1 MFFGKKERDLVK
13 QVNDELSERIIGQP
27 IAYYA
32 ISAEES
38 NFNETYGE
46 AVEKVSLPPIRV
58 YAFVVVENE
67 QTNEKFGYE
76 YQTKLTVNFHRR
88 RLVEDQNL
96 YVRVGDFVQYGDE
109 FYEIVRLYNDTRY
122 LFGQVEHKFQVT
134 ADCVR
139 ARQGVFK
146 VMPGLEREKEFE
158 VASGDETPRTAP
170 FPPIAASYITVNA
183 EAKLPNERVL
193 KAGTGITLDDTG
205 PNGNLTV
212 SATGLSADGP
222 VGSVQFNAGG
232 GDFGGDANLTFR
244 TATGRLGIGTDD
256 PTHELTV
263 EGAISASADS
273 FFAGDVTIQGTLIG
287 ASPLKILNSIAVY
300 DDLGAVVASLGS
312 SSYGNNSLSASF
324 GGFSNLSASAN
335 VSASYFYGDGR
346 YLTGVTASATEVAD
360 GPVGSLQFKEDAA
373 GEISGSASLMFL
385 TASNTLQVFGA
396 LSASVN
402 ISASSFYGDGSNL
415 TGVTAS
421 AVEVADGPVG
431 SLQFRIDTPISGEIS
446 GSANVLYNSIS
457 NHLTV
462 DSGLIHA
469 RTEIVTSHTASASEY
484 FLAVTGAPTSIELNA
499 TLFAAGQVLVI
510 KDESGNASV
519 SDTILLDPSGS
530 QTIDGESAAHI
541 ESPYGSVLI
550 YSNGTNWFIY

>member
-1 MFFGKKERDLVK
+1 MSDPKHKWKQPAAPPAPMFFGKKERDLVK

-134 ADCVR
+134 ADCIR

-170 FPPIAASYITVNA
+170 FPPIAASYVTVNS

-193 KAGTGITLDDTG
+193 TAGTGIEIADTG
-205 PNGNLTV
+205 AGGTLTI
-212 SATGLSADGP
+212 SATGLSAAEP
-222 VGSVQFNAGG
+222 VASVQLNAGG
-232 GDFGGDANLTFR
+232 GDFGGSANLTFL
-244 TATGRLGIGTDD
+244 TASGPVGRLGIGTDT

-263 EGAISASADS
+263 IGDISASANVHI
-273 FFAGDVTIQGTLIG
+273 AGDLTVKDLTVEGIAGG
-287 ASPLKILNSIAVY
+287 GSPFKVRDSIAVY
-300 DDLGAVVASLGS
+300 NDADVVIARLGS
-312 SSYGNNSLSASF
+312 SSYGDNSISASF
-324 GGFSNLSASAN
+324 GGFSNLSAS
-335 VSASYFYGDGR
+335 
-346 YLTGVTASATEVAD
+346 
-360 GPVGSLQFKEDAA
+360 
-373 GEISGSASLMFL
+373 
-385 TASNTLQVFGA
+385 
-396 LSASVN
+396 VN
-402 ISASSFYGDGSNL
+402 ISASYYYGDGSNL

-421 AVEVADGPVG
+421 AVNVADGPVG
-431 SLQFRIDTPISGEIS
+431 SLQFRVNTPVSGEIS
-446 GSANVLYNSIS
+446 GSANVLYNSAN

-469 RTEIVTSHTASASEY
+469 RTAIATSHTASASEY
-484 FLAVTGAPTSIELNA
+484 FLAVTGVPTEIEFNA
-499 TLFAAGQVLVI
+499 TLFAEGQVLVI
-510 KDESGNASV
+510 KDESGAAS
-519 SDTILLDPSGS
+519 SANTILLSPSGS
-530 QTIDGESAAHI
+530 QTIDGEGAAYI

>member
-1 MFFGKKERDLVK
+1 MSDPKHKWNQPAAPPAPMFFGKKERDLVK

-58 YAFVVVENE
+58 YAFVEVENE
-67 QTNEKFGYE
+67 QSNEKYGYE

-88 RLVEDQNL
+88 RLIEDQNL

-109 FYEIVRLYNDTRY
+109 FYEIVRLYNDTRF

-134 ADCVR
+134 ADCIR

-170 FPPIAASYITVNA
+170 FPPIAASYITVNS

-193 KAGTGITLDDTG
+193 KAVTGITITDGG

-212 SATGLSADGP
+212 AATGLSADGP

-244 TATGRLGIGTDD
+244 TETGRLGIGTGD

-263 EGAISASADS
+263 IGDMSASADVMIG
-273 FFAGDVTIQGTLIG
+273 GDLTVKGTLIG
-287 ASPLKILNSIAVY
+287 ASPLKVLDSIAVY
-300 DDLGAVVASLGS
+300 NDLGSVVARLGS
-312 SSYGNNSLSASF
+312 SSYGDNSISASF
-324 GGFSNLSASAN
+324 GGFNSLSASAN
-335 VSASYFYGDGR
+335 VSASYFYGDAR
-346 YLTGVTASATEVAD
+346 Y
-360 GPVGSLQFKEDAA
+360 
-373 GEISGSASLMFL
+373 
-385 TASNTLQVFGA
+385 
-396 LSASVN
+396 
-402 ISASSFYGDGSNL
+402 L

-431 SLQFRIDTPISGEIS
+431 SLQFRVNTPVSGEIS
-446 GSANVLYNSIS
+446 GSASILYNSTN

-469 RTEIVTSHTASASEY
+469 RTAIVTSHTASASEY
-484 FLAVTGAPTSIELNA
+484 FLAVTGTPTAIELNA

-510 KDESGNASV
+510 KDESGVAS
-519 SDTILLDPSGS
+519 SINSILLSPSGS
-530 QTIDGESAAHI
+530 QTIDGESAARI